1 MHFDGDHAR
10 AVDVNV
16 IWDAGQGELLLSPTT
31 RVIDEVKR
39 LKGVPMCFEVEAC
52 TGYHLHDD
60 VMYEKKIRLLIGLK
74 RQTLLPIRTQE
85 VRPEENIRSATL
97 TK

>member
-1 MHFDGDHAR
+1 M
-10 AVDVNV
+10 DVIRDV
-16 IWDAGQGELLLSPTT
+16 GQSELLLSPTT
-31 RVIDEVKR
+31 RVIDEVKG
-39 LKGVPMCFEVEAC
+39 LKGVPMCFEVEGC

>member
-1 MHFDGDHAR
+1 MD
-10 AVDVNV
+10 V
-16 IWDAGQGELLLSPTT
+16 IWDVGQGELLLSPTT

-60 VMYEKKIRLLIGLK
+60 VIYEKKIKLLIIGLK
-74 RQTLLPIRTQE
+74 RQTLLPISTQE
-85 VRPEENIRSATL
+85 LRPEDIIRSATL